1 MLTCLRGPTAQ
12 GAEDTG
18 TCEVL
23 QQPTPTRLSDSSDL
37 SDSNEREREKEGG
50 REMEGEGERERER
63 RREGEGEGER
73 KMVKA
78 LTQVGMREAC

>member
-1 MLTCLRGPTAQ
+1 MWPRSSCKPTEVRRPTNCTSFNTESRKPDRLR
-12 GAEDTG
+12 
-18 TCEVL
+18 L
-23 QQPTPTRLSDSSDL
+23 LW
-37 SDSNEREREKEGG
+37 
-50 REMEGEGERERER
+50 ERER